1 MCFHH
6 TNFVCGS
13 AIQVGVAIAVHCI
26 YCIQYPIYM
35 CIYTVESACASSCG
49 VWLAQWLVR
58 MNAHRARAGSNPSA
72 VHDRHFAAS
81 IGNQY
86 YTVQYITSADS
97 HPFPVRI
104 QYCLQFPVTATRS
117 ISFLISSENS
127 VLLIQYRTGTVHSV
141 LLIQYC
147 SFSTAHSVPY
157 QYSCTVQLYCS
168 FSTAHSVLLIQYY

>member
-1 MCFHH
+1 
-6 TNFVCGS
+6 
-13 AIQVGVAIAVHCI
+13 
-26 YCIQYPIYM
+26 
-35 CIYTVESACASSCG
+35 
-49 VWLAQWLVR
+49 

-127 VLLIQYRTGTVHSV
+127 VLLIQYRTSTAVLLIQLSV
-141 LLIQYC
+141 LLIQY
-147 SFSTAHSVPY
+147 S
-157 QYSCTVQLYCS
+157 
-168 FSTAHSVLLIQYY
+168 STAHSVLLLDLVLYSTDQASSLFWISTNIASSGFFHGRDRASFIASCGGI

>member
-1 MCFHH
+1 LLC
-6 TNFVCGS
+6 
-13 AIQVGVAIAVHCI
+13 IAYTVYSVYLI
-26 YCIQYPIYM
+26 YI

-49 VWLAQWLVR
+49 VWLARWSVR

-147 SFSTAHSVPY
+147 SFSTAHSV
-157 QYSCTVQLYCS
+157 
-168 FSTAHSVLLIQYY
+168 LLIQYYY